1 MDMQVI
7 GENASPQASVYSPY
21 DDGPGSRPSAS
32 KQFASPSA
40 YSPFK
45 VPGAS
50 PSPRRQLPMSPYA
63 SAGEV
68 SSVDSSVHGQLSHRV
83 RNTLLQRKRQLSTLT
98 SAVLTKIAGASTS
111 QYDDFE
117 TAEVDEDEVSA
128 SPMKRGRKDE
138 SKSTGTVG
146 KLLAIKVESMAKA
159 AVAAKA
165 KAFASAAQHVRE
177 SAREASKINW
187 PEEVRHELL
196 TAGSTLQATA
206 RAVVQSVEEETDA
219 VLDVAEASIGA
230 LASRV
235 RAAASPLRRTVSGA
249 AWALQKGARTS
260 ASELSATIVAQLA
273 PDEDADDE
281 VVILRGAVQATTGAA
296 DAADASCEGSAA
308 DLESLESSAAAS
320 LQMAVETVGSAVE
333 TVGTVVASGIGMVG
347 ELGSAVEERLF
358 HAEENLLQTGGAFG
372 AALGGAVSERIEA
385 ATSTLAQQANAAVG
399 DTFAAVE
406 HAGAAVGETIDAVED
421 AIESV
426 ERSVEEVVSDGLRA
440 VGAELGAARDGVG
453 AVVQSAVAPFRALS
467 AEAVHSA
474 VGVVSSEMREGVK
487 DLTTDAQVMA
497 LRVEEKLLAFNSSLH
512 GLASRVVGALQR
524 QQSADL
530 AATAAI
536 AAAAAA
542 APPSL
547 EADANEGRNQHA
559 ISLEADAA
567 KAARAA
573 EAAKAV
579 ASRLGAVDAWE
590 AEVAAALQ
598 EDA

>member
-1 MDMQVI
+1 MQM
-7 GENASPQASVYSPY
+7 EME
-21 DDGPGSRPSAS
+21 SAS
-32 KQFASPSA
+32 
-40 YSPFK
+40 SPFK
-45 VPGAS
+45 VSGAS
-50 PSPRRQLPMSPYA
+50 PSPRRQLPMSQYA

-83 RNTLLQRKRQLSTLT
+83 RNTLLQRKCQLSTLT

-177 SAREASKINW
+177 STREASKINW

-426 ERSVEEVVSDGLRA
+426 ERSVEDFVSDGLRA

>member
-1 MDMQVI
+1 MEVQEA
-7 GENASPQASVYSPY
+7 GENASPQASDYSPY
-21 DDGPGSRPSAS
+21 DDGPGSRPSGS

-146 KLLAIKVESMAKA
+146 KLLATKVESMAKA

-177 SAREASKINW
+177 STREASKINW

-219 VLDVAEASIGA
+219 ALDVAEASIGA

-235 RAAASPLRRTVSGA
+235 RAAASPFRRTVSGA

-273 PDEDADDE
+273 PDEDADGE
-281 VVILRGAVQATTGAA
+281 VVILRGAVIQAPTGAT
-296 DAADASCEGSAA
+296 DVVGTSREGSAA
-308 DLESLESSAAAS
+308 DLESSAAAS
-320 LQMAVETVGSAVE
+320 LQMAVETVGTA
-333 TVGTVVASGIGMVG
+333 VASGIGMVG

-358 HAEENLLQTGGAFG
+358 HAEESLLQTGGALG
-372 AALGGAVSERIEA
+372 AAIGGAVSERIEA

-421 AIESV
+421 ALETV

-453 AVVQSAVAPFRALS
+453 AGVGAVVQSAVAPFRALS

-474 VGVVSSEMREGVK
+474 VGVVASEMREGVK

-530 AATAAI
+530 AATAA
-536 AAAAAA
+536 AAA
-542 APPSL
+542 APPC
-547 EADANEGRNQHA
+547 
-559 ISLEADAA
+559 LEADAA

>member
-1 MDMQVI
+1 MDMLVT
-7 GENASPQASVYSPY
+7 GENASPQASDYSPY

-296 DAADASCEGSAA
+296 DAADASREGSAA

>member
-1 MDMQVI
+1 
-7 GENASPQASVYSPY
+7 
-21 DDGPGSRPSAS
+21 
-32 KQFASPSA
+32 
-40 YSPFK
+40 
-45 VPGAS
+45 
-50 PSPRRQLPMSPYA
+50 MSPYA

-117 TAEVDEDEVSA
+117 SAEVDEDEVSA

-177 SAREASKINW
+177 STREASKINW

-426 ERSVEEVVSDGLRA
+426 ERSVEEVVSDGLPDCIPHQSDCLPHQVVSDGLRA

>member
-1 MDMQVI
+1 M
-7 GENASPQASVYSPY
+7 
-21 DDGPGSRPSAS
+21 
-32 KQFASPSA
+32 
-40 YSPFK
+40 
-45 VPGAS
+45 
-50 PSPRRQLPMSPYA
+50 
-63 SAGEV
+63 
-68 SSVDSSVHGQLSHRV
+68 
-83 RNTLLQRKRQLSTLT
+83 
-98 SAVLTKIAGASTS
+98 
-111 QYDDFE
+111 
-117 TAEVDEDEVSA
+117 
-128 SPMKRGRKDE
+128 
-138 SKSTGTVG
+138 
-146 KLLAIKVESMAKA
+146 
-159 AVAAKA
+159 
-165 KAFASAAQHVRE
+165 
-177 SAREASKINW
+177 
-187 PEEVRHELL
+187 
-196 TAGSTLQATA
+196 
-206 RAVVQSVEEETDA
+206 
-219 VLDVAEASIGA
+219 
-230 LASRV
+230 
-235 RAAASPLRRTVSGA
+235 SGA

-320 LQMAVETVGSAVE
+320 LQMAVE

-542 APPSL
+542 PPRL
-547 EADANEGRNQHA
+547 EVDANEGRNQHA